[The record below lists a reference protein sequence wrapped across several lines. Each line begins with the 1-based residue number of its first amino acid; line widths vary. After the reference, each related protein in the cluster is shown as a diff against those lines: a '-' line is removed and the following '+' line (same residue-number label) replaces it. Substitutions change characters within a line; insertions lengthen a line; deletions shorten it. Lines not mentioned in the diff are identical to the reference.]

1 MRLLWLLAVGVLLAG
16 CSGGRARRYEF
27 DSATSACRQNPALCA
42 RLAGEETVVPMAR
55 AAQVAASAGVTG
67 SVVLRVLRPEEQT
80 VLEKALAEC
89 ADEARSEV
97 LLRLF
102 QGRSPTPEECR
113 EEVEK
118 DAKGNAVTRAMKLGT
133 EMHVVALACAY
144 RRLSALRPGG
154 FSLEPRYRYNPKTQK
169 WEPMS
174 RQEERALL
182 EQGRTGELK
191 GSLVPDIVIHT
202 GDPLQVLAIYDFKFP
217 CVSTSEA
224 VAWRRLPGGDLQ
236 DERYKEA
243 LKPAQDP
250 LRIQPRIGV
259 IR

>member
-1 MRLLWLLAVGVLLAG
+1 
-16 CSGGRARRYEF
+16 
-27 DSATSACRQNPALCA
+27 
-42 RLAGEETVVPMAR
+42 MAR

-67 SVVLRVLRPEEQT
+67 SMVLRVLRPEEQS
-80 VLEKALAEC
+80 VLEKALTEC

-97 LLRLF
+97 LLKQF

-133 EMHVVALACAY
+133 DMHTVALACAHK
-144 RRLSALRPGG
+144 RLGALRPGG

-169 WEPMS
+169 WERMS
-174 RQEERALL
+174 RQEEQALL
-182 EQGRTGELK
+182 GQGHTGELK
-191 GSLVPDIVIHT
+191 GTLVPDIVIHT

-217 CVSTSEA
+217 CVNTSTTVS
-224 VAWRRLPGGDLQ
+224 WRERRGEPRQ
-236 DERYKEA
+236 DQLYLDA
-243 LKPAQDP
+243 LKPAQPP
-250 LRIQPRIGV
+250 LRIQPRLGV

>member
-1 MRLLWLLAVGVLLAG
+1 MRPWLLTVGVLLAG
-16 CSGGRARRYEF
+16 CAGGRAGRYEF

-55 AAQVAASAGVTG
+55 AAQVAASASVTG
-67 SVVLRVLRPEEQT
+67 SVVLRVLRPEEQS
-80 VLEKALAEC
+80 VLEKALTEC

-97 LLRLF
+97 LVRLF

-113 EEVEK
+113 EEVEE
-118 DAKGNAVTRAMKLGT
+118 DAKGNAVTRAMKLGI
-133 EMHVVALACAY
+133 EMHMAALACAHK
-144 RRLSALRPGG
+144 RLGALRPGG

-174 RQEERALL
+174 RQEEQALL
-182 EQGRTGELK
+182 EQGNTGALK

-217 CVSTSEA
+217 CVSTEKRA
-224 VAWRRLPGGDLQ
+224 PWRKLPDGRNQ
-236 DERYKEA
+236 EQAYKDA
-243 LKPAQDP
+243 LKPAQEP

-259 IR
+259 VR